1 MPKKKFAF
9 KSRRKESSNPPPKTA
24 VAKDVAGS
32 KVVASL
38 SQQSKIGFKDKSH
51 ETLSMSVSIYTYAF
65 LYYATHIQSYI
76 L

>member
-24 VAKDVAGS
+24 IAKDVASS

-38 SQQSKIGFKDKSH
+38 SQQSKIGFKDRSH
-51 ETLSMSVSIYTYAF
+51 ENLSMSVSFFTHY
-65 LYYATHIQSYI
+65 YYA
-76 L
+76 